1 MRRVIFSA
9 PRVRPLMPS
18 MDEDMARERVSRP
31 KRTSS
36 VLTIGLALSGILVNG
51 MMAIQMAIKTDM
63 PGGNPGVRKMLL
75 VTSSLTPSP
84 NMRIPAQAIPTS
96 MM

>member
-1 MRRVIFSA
+1 MI
-9 PRVRPLMPS
+9 
-18 MDEDMARERVSRP
+18 
-31 KRTSS
+31 
-36 VLTIGLALSGILVNG
+36 
-51 MMAIQMAIKTDM
+51 AIQMAIKTDM